1 MDNEF
6 ARWRDQH
13 QHSGLRHG
21 QTGGFTMNGLT
32 AARPQEGAADSS
44 NLSSPTARRVQIQST
59 WRQPKFVVG
68 CALIV
73 ASVVMGALI
82 VGAADDRVM
91 VWSATRDLA
100 AGTVVTS
107 DDLAEVAVAMDQAGR
122 YLSSAQ
128 TSVLGRRT
136 SRALGKDELVA
147 LSAVAAGDVDT
158 RLITVPVEPVHAP
171 TDLAHGDRVDVY
183 SSPRDAATAGGSSRL
198 VLTNVLVSQLSTDV
212 DTARGELAVVLDVRA
227 DQAAAIVTAAR
238 TGVLDLVRV
247 PVGAA

>member
-6 ARWRDQH
+6 APWRDQH
-13 QHSGLRHG
+13 QHSWLRHG

-100 AGTVVTS
+100 AGNW
-107 DDLAEVAVAMDQAGR
+107 LC
-122 YLSSAQ
+122 
-128 TSVLGRRT
+128 
-136 SRALGKDELVA
+136 
-147 LSAVAAGDVDT
+147 
-158 RLITVPVEPVHAP
+158 
-171 TDLAHGDRVDVY
+171 
-183 SSPRDAATAGGSSRL
+183 
-198 VLTNVLVSQLSTDV
+198 NF
-212 DTARGELAVVLDVRA
+212 
-227 DQAAAIVTAAR
+227 
-238 TGVLDLVRV
+238 
-247 PVGAA
+247 